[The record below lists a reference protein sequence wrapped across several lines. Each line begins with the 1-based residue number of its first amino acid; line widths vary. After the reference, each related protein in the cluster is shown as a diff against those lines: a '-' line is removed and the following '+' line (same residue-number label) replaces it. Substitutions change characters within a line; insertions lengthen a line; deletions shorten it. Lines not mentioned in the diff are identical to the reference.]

1 MTTTEEKVLA
11 FALELEKLKQQIYH
25 LEGIVESEQ
34 GTLQREANR
43 LRVEIKEIEDRF
55 IKIIYADNGMM
66 IKVDRLTQESNE
78 RKKTKQNIWG
88 LWVAVVVIAIKE
100 IIELF
105 KR

>member
-1 MTTTEEKVLA
+1 
-11 FALELEKLKQQIYH
+11 
-25 LEGIVESEQ
+25 
-34 GTLQREANR
+34 
-43 LRVEIKEIEDRF
+43 
-55 IKIIYADNGMM
+55 MM
-66 IKVDRLTQESNE
+66 IKVDRLTQEINE